1 MDNPEALAM
10 RYLEAWNET
19 DAGRRRALVES
30 GFTEAAT
37 YLDPMMAAE
46 GQAGIDAMIAAVQ
59 ERFPGHRFR
68 LAGRPDGHNSRL
80 RFSWEMGPEG
90 GAVLVAGTDV
100 AVVAPD
106 GRLASVTGFI
116 DQAPGL

>member
-1 MDNPEALAM
+1 MEHPDTLAR

-19 DAGRRRALVES
+19 DAGRRRVLVER
-30 GFTEAAT
+30 GFTEAAR
-37 YLDPMMAAE
+37 YLDPMMGAE

-68 LAGRPDGHNSRL
+68 LAGCPDGHNDCL

-90 GAVLVAGTDV
+90 GAVLVAGTDM

-116 DQAPGL
+116 DRAPGA